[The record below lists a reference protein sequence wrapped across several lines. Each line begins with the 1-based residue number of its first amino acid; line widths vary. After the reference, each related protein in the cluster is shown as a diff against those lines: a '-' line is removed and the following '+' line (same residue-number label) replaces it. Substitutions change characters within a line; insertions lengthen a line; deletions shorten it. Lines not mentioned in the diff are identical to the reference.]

1 MLVNCRLAISQTL
14 SIRLYH
20 FPPLT
25 PLSRAASILS
35 VHTDGSTQSHIRD
48 RCSRSCLALLGTND
62 RCSSTGTPSK
72 ICFPV
77 PLRSPEVMLSPGS
90 SLLWALWLL
99 PPSQPGDR
107 SPCLMTLTFQ
117 PFRLQP
123 QDSSWTGF
131 TVTSFNRSGF
141 LTRTEALHS
150 LPRVLVFTMHTE
162 ARQLIP
168 PNRVRYPTDWSF
180 ASSCSPPCLTTTQL
194 LSATRLDDT
203 LNETRTH
210 PISITHRRTCAD
222 VLICTSLVEAF

>member
-1 MLVNCRLAISQTL
+1 MPGLFQVWMLLCRCYGVQQKGCIDAWVCSSKGVQMHGQGQGSDPLLGSPPSEPYVRFSRIRLSRKQVAHLRDWHNSLWALANEKNPYLSKIILGQRMLVNCRLAISQTL

-90 SLLWALWLL
+90 SLL
-99 PPSQPGDR
+99 
-107 SPCLMTLTFQ
+107 
-117 PFRLQP
+117 
-123 QDSSWTGF
+123 
-131 TVTSFNRSGF
+131 
-141 LTRTEALHS
+141 
-150 LPRVLVFTMHTE
+150 
-162 ARQLIP
+162 
-168 PNRVRYPTDWSF
+168 
-180 ASSCSPPCLTTTQL
+180 
-194 LSATRLDDT
+194 
-203 LNETRTH
+203 
-210 PISITHRRTCAD
+210 
-222 VLICTSLVEAF
+222 